1 MNKPIQKMLKNQS
14 GFAMTSTTLFIF
26 IVISIFAVY
35 LTRFTFTSQ
44 RSSSYL
50 VQETRARNLSQ
61 TGIDIALDAVSTNYN
76 QLRTDGFSGRLNKG
90 SYDATL
96 DEDNFED
103 GATLPYHHFSVIE
116 STGKL
121 AEVKRRSR
129 VLVSSYPNAFNLSFF
144 NENFGNAT
152 FSSPSSTFN
161 DDIYVNGNVNQLNL
175 GSSAIGYSSLTS
187 PSSPMVSHGVPLP
200 EFPSHDPS
208 YFTSVLGTVNGE
220 WESGT
225 GGGGET
231 GSATQKIWNPN
242 GGHCN
247 VCGSGQRYA
256 CSNGYGGWSNSHTFN
271 DFVPSGSTLISVIV
285 KFYASGPCGG
295 TWNVTPSL
303 NSQQIG
309 TLSWYNSRCWCN
321 ACDQNTL
328 YGGTYNDGF
337 PNYNYGGNN
346 TLTLSHS
353 GQVICVHSIDI
364 TLEYAAGSS
373 PGEADGETISLTN
386 FSNNTL
392 MHDGDLSFTGCT
404 INGPGTIVASGDITM
419 NGNTVVGPNVT
430 IISGQDVNLG
440 GSTTIANS
448 IQDYAVIYSGG
459 ELSVTSSNISGLIIA
474 KGSNTS
480 INSSTI
486 NGAIHIESSTV
497 SISNANINGALVTKY
512 SPSIT
517 SSTVTKGNLPDIFDT
532 NLGFEPSVVSGSFLE
547 F

>member
-231 GSATQKIWNPN
+231 GSTTRLIWDPN
-242 GGHCN
+242 RGHCA
-247 VCGSGQRYA
+247 VCGEYSNYDCSCWSGFD
-256 CSNGYGGWSNSHTFN
+256 NSHNFS
-271 DFVPSGSTLISVIV
+271 DFVPSGSLLIRASVR
-285 KFYASGPCGG
+285 FEGATPCGG
-295 TWNVTPSL
+295 TWNVSPAL
-303 NSQQIG
+303 NGQVIKNH
-309 TLSWYNSRCWCN
+309 SWYGSGCWCN
-321 ACDQNTL
+321 SCHSTTATGSL
-328 YGGTYNDGF
+328 YNDGF
-337 PNYNYGGNN
+337 PGYKYGQTN
-346 TLTLSHS
+346 TLSFSYSGTCTCLSS
-353 GQVICVHSIDI
+353 VYL
-364 TLEYAAGSS
+364 TLEYVAGSS

-419 NGNTVVGPNVT
+419 NGNTVVGSNVT